1 MNDFKPPKECDYK
14 KEEIQKNTPLPR
26 TGHAIGKIKDNIYL
40 MTGGV
45 TIPEAGPM
53 IEHPKDSS
61 TWLLNVNEKEWVKC
75 NNCELMIRSGH
86 AMMVHMEKAYI
97 VGGYNYTNYKLH
109 RLFPIDEVIE
119 ASIVSSEI
127 IITRKF
133 KLTNLTGESI
143 PNMYGFSN
151 TSTDKFMYTFGGN
164 KVCDYSDNLK
174 NLNVFHNPT
183 LDRHKLL
190 PHSSTM
196 FEINVIDAEIKSV
209 NAAPEYRNAKE
220 QYILFQRMEMEV
232 LIK

>member
-1 MNDFKPPKECDYK
+1 M
-14 KEEIQKNTPLPR
+14 
-26 TGHAIGKIKDNIYL
+26 
-40 MTGGV
+40 
-45 TIPEAGPM
+45 
-53 IEHPKDSS
+53 
-61 TWLLNVNEKEWVKC
+61 
-75 NNCELMIRSGH
+75 
-86 AMMVHMEKAYI
+86 
-97 VGGYNYTNYKLH
+97 
-109 RLFPIDEVIE
+109 
-119 ASIVSSEI
+119 SSEI

-209 NAAPEYRNAKE
+209 NAAPEYRNANGTMHIISKDGDGSANKI
-220 QYILFQRMEMEV
+220 ILLGGYNRQLV
-232 LIK
+232 L